1 MGKKLSDDVKAKI
14 KSMRA
19 EGYSYSKIAQEIG
32 VSEASVS
39 YVVRDI
45 DRSKGE
51 SKPVGYVL
59 KERERVFS
67 SDTDFL
73 AEAIVR
79 LNNRVDRLE
88 RIVNSK

>member
-1 MGKKLSDDVKAKI
+1 MGRRLSDDI
-14 KSMRA
+14 RNNIREMRT
-19 EGYSYSKIAQEIG
+19 EGKTYKEISEVLG

-39 YVVRDI
+39 YVVRGI
-45 DRSKGE
+45 DTNDREKFARHVRN
-51 SKPVGYVL
+51 KP
-59 KERERVFS
+59 KVFS